1 MFFCL
6 GILVTHHQLLQDHRN
21 HIQSFNPLPHTRSQI
36 FLLLYILAHS
46 YFIARKRPSHCAV
59 VSLGWGCEVGN
70 SSFGFGRRR
79 GGIWLGVL
87 SRYPCFP
94 LVSHPLSHR
103 GQMHCGLS
111 WAPLAFC
118 LSNNAPPPN
127 SAGTAQRPG
136 LSCCS
141 LCIHSIRLSLTPNA
155 PVSTQPMHQGLSRQC
170 DPQTRV

>member
-21 HIQSFNPLPHTRSQI
+21 HIQSFTPLSHTRSQI
-36 FLLLYILAHS
+36 FLLLYIPAHS

-87 SRYPCFP
+87 SRYPCSP
-94 LVSHPLSHR
+94 LVSHPLFQG
-103 GQMHCGLS
+103 GQMYCGVF

-118 LSNNAPPPN
+118 LSNNAPPPPTVQGQH
-127 SAGTAQRPG
+127 SG
-136 LSCCS
+136 LGFHVVHCAFIAYGC
-141 LCIHSIRLSLTPNA
+141 P
-155 PVSTQPMHQGLSRQC
+155 
-170 DPQTRV
+170 